1 MTKTMSIYFDSA
13 QSRIDF
19 LKDISELIVWRDTQ
33 RDEDERRHYEEAVSY
48 SFPDLESFDSEQPDA
63 QWNRL
68 NLRQASIAVD
78 PCHAAHSL
86 SGK

>member
-1 MTKTMSIYFDSA
+1 MDQEPKHSA
-13 QSRIDF
+13 FVLDPIP
-19 LKDISELIVWRDTQ
+19 L
-33 RDEDERRHYEEAVSY
+33 RDEDERRHYEETVSY